1 MSAEQDLARRLEL
14 VRMISQRLERL
25 SADSRWAHL
34 SSGYRGS
41 MIKLLDSLEGQPQAA
56 PEDRA
61 RLEYLIDKG
70 LEMLTNA
77 ARDMGDPSL
86 ISGLPQR

>member
-1 MSAEQDLARRLEL
+1 MSRELPLAPRLEL

-25 SADSRWAHL
+25 SADSRWAHI

-41 MIKLLDSLEGQPQAA
+41 MIKLVDSLEGEGEASE
-56 PEDRA
+56 EDRR
-61 RLEYLIDKG
+61 RLEHLIDKG
-70 LEMLTNA
+70 LEFLTNA